1 VFPSQCWIRNV
12 MWNPMNVVQKCNC
25 PSFSSRN
32 RPVIFGNQK

>member
-1 VFPSQCWIRNV
+1 

-32 RPVIFGNQK
+32 RPVIFGGLSQFSWLR

>member
-1 VFPSQCWIRNV
+1 

-32 RPVIFGNQK
+32 RQVIFGNQK